1 MSIFVFV
8 INFIHSIAA
17 SIWIGGCFL
26 MITIS
31 MSQKFKL
38 IENYQSIFQTISF
51 SLRELVSGSML
62 LIFLTGIIMTI
73 QKLSLVQTDTGYAI
87 ILGLKIIL
95 SLGIIFRIWQFRNS
109 GYPKYS
115 KNYLEWI
122 LGYNSFAIYGVL
134 IFFLADLLENIV

>member
-1 MSIFVFV
+1 
-8 INFIHSIAA
+8 
-17 SIWIGGCFL
+17 

-31 MSQKFKL
+31 MSEKFKL
-38 IENYQSIFQTISF
+38 IKNYQSIFQTISF
-51 SLRELVSGSML
+51 SLRELVNGSMI

-73 QKLSLVQTDTGYAI
+73 QKLSLVQTDAGYAI

-115 KNYLEWI
+115 NNYLEWL
-122 LGYNSFAIYGVL
+122 LGYNSFAIYGVI

>member
-17 SIWIGGCFL
+17 SILIGGCFL

-51 SLRELVSGSML
+51 SLRELVSGSMI

-73 QKLSLVQTDTGYAI
+73 QKLSLVQTDTGYSI

>member
-1 MSIFVFV
+1 
-8 INFIHSIAA
+8 
-17 SIWIGGCFL
+17 

-31 MSQKFKL
+31 MSEKFKL
-38 IENYQSIFQTISF
+38 IENYQSIFQTISL
-51 SLRELVSGSML
+51 SLRELVNGSMI

-73 QKLSLVQTDTGYAI
+73 QKLSLVQTDAGYTI

-115 KNYLEWI
+115 NNYLEWL
-122 LGYNSFAIYGVL
+122 LGYNSFAIYGVI

>member
-17 SIWIGGCFL
+17 SIWIGCCFL

-51 SLRELVSGSML
+51 SLRELVSGSMI